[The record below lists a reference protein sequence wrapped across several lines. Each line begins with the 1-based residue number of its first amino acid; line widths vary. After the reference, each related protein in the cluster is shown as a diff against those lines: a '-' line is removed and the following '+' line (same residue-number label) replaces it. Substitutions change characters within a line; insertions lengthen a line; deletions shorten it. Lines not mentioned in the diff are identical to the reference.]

1 MRARL
6 VPAQDPFE
14 EVAIRDEAY
23 RALARLT
30 RRRRSA
36 IVLVDLLGFDSAEAG
51 KILGIRAGTV
61 RRLVSQARATLAAS
75 GRDA

>member
-1 MRARL
+1 
-6 VPAQDPFE
+6 
-14 EVAIRDEAY
+14 
-23 RALARLT
+23 
-30 RRRRSA
+30 
-36 IVLVDLLGFDSAEAG
+36 VLVDLLGFDSAEAG